1 MRIVFMGTP
10 EFALTALKAICE
22 NGHDVALVVSQPDKP
37 SGRGYALTP
46 SPVKKYALEKGID
59 VVTPATMRS
68 AEAEEMLRAVN
79 ADVFVVAA
87 YGKILPSNILNIPP
101 KGCICIHAS
110 LLPALRGAAPIN
122 RAVMEG
128 HTQGGITIMYMD
140 EGIDTGDIIL
150 QRAIPIPEDMTAGE
164 YHDKMAVL
172 GGELI
177 NEFLSVAEKGEYPR
191 MKQPENGATYASK
204 IDKKEAY
211 EDFSLSARAV
221 HNRIRGLC
229 PYPGAYAFFNKKRI
243 KMLSSFVSDG
253 CGAPGTVLSTDKG
266 IEIACGEGSVV
277 ITQLQPEGKGKMD
290 YASFLRGNTISKGD
304 IFNG

>member
-10 EFALTALKAICE
+10 DFALTALKSICE
-22 NGHDVALVVSQPDKP
+22 AGHDVALVVSQPDKP

-46 SPVKKYALEKGID
+46 SPVKKYALEKGIE
-59 VVTPATMRS
+59 VVTPTTMRDEA
-68 AEAEEMLRAVN
+68 AENMLRAVN

-87 YGKILPSNILNIPP
+87 YGKILPQNILDIPP
-101 KGCICIHAS
+101 HGCICIHAS

-128 HTQGGITIMYMD
+128 HTEGGITIMYMD
-140 EGIDTGDIIL
+140 AGIDTGDIIL
-150 QRAIPIPEDMTAGE
+150 QRAIPISENMTAGE

-177 NEFLSVAEKGEYPR
+177 KEYLELAEKGLVTR
-191 MKQPENGATYASK
+191 TKQPEEGASYAAK
-204 IDKKEAY
+204 IDKKEAF
-211 EDFSLSARAV
+211 EDFSLPASQV
-221 HNRIRGLC
+221 HNRIRGLS

-243 KMLSSFVSDG
+243 KMLFSFVSDG
-253 CGAPGTVLSTDKG
+253 AGAPGTVLSTDKG

-290 YASFLRGNTISKGD
+290 YASFLRGNTVNKGD

>member
-10 EFALTALKAICE
+10 DFALTALKAICDA
-22 NGHDVALVVSQPDKP
+22 GHDVALVVSQPDKP

-46 SPVKKYALEKGID
+46 SPVKKYALEKGIE
-59 VVTPATMRS
+59 VVTPTTMRDEA
-68 AEAEEMLRAVN
+68 AENMLRAVN

-87 YGKILPSNILNIPP
+87 YGKILPQNILDIPP
-101 KGCICIHAS
+101 HGCICIHAS

-128 HTQGGITIMYMD
+128 HTEGGITIMYMD
-140 EGIDTGDIIL
+140 AGIDTGDIIL
-150 QRAIPIPEDMTAGE
+150 QRAIPISENMTAGE

-177 NEFLSVAEKGEYPR
+177 KEYLELADKGLVTR
-191 MKQPENGATYASK
+191 TKQPEEGSSYAAK

-211 EDFSLSARAV
+211 EDFSLPASQV
-221 HNRIRGLC
+221 HNRIRGLS
-229 PYPGAYAFFNKKRI
+229 PYPGAYAFLNKKRI

-253 CGAPGTVLSTDKG
+253 CGVPGTVLSTDKG

-277 ITQLQPEGKGKMD
+277 ITSLQPEGKGKMD
-290 YASFLRGNTISKGD
+290 YASFLRGNSVNKGD